1 MNSQSFEIDLK
12 HMFVNVL
19 GRSPLTFWMCT
30 YSVDLQNSGL
40 GMTLCFQQVLL
51 VLKDFCDV
59 RLLDLM

>member
-1 MNSQSFEIDLK
+1 
-12 HMFVNVL
+12 MFVNVL

-30 YSVDLQNSGL
+30 YSVDLQNSVL
-40 GMTLCFQQVLL
+40 GMTLHFRQVLL